1 MPQAEY
7 CTPADLGVFGV
18 NAQALEDLPIPEN
31 EQGPIA
37 AASARIDSYLRAQYV
52 LPLTRVGQ
60 DIREACAIIA
70 AYRVLSVRGLK
81 PGENPEDA
89 NIRLQYEDTIKWLE
103 KIAAGSVSPDVDDS
117 DPSTPGAGEQAGPA
131 RVSSN
136 VQRGWYTESRGQA
149 LPFQGSRR

>member
-1 MPQAEY
+1 M
-7 CTPADLGVFGV
+7 
-18 NAQALEDLPIPEN
+18 
-31 EQGPIA
+31 
-37 AASARIDSYLRAQYV
+37 
-52 LPLTRVGQ
+52 
-60 DIREACAIIA
+60 
-70 AYRVLSVRGLK
+70 LSVRGLK

-89 NIRLQYEDTIKWLE
+89 NIRLQYDDTIRWLE

-117 DPSTPGAGEQAGPA
+117 DTVTPGAGEQAGAA